1 MSSVAVILL
10 KTSQLI
16 QWLENHTFSCF
27 YKKHFGME
35 CPGCGM
41 QRSIIELLKGNFT
54 ESFKLYPALFTT
66 IALFTLLIFHLIF
79 KLKNGAKY
87 LLIIF
92 IINTLIILI
101 NYIYKFF

>member
-1 MSSVAVILL
+1 MSSVSIILL
-10 KTSQLI
+10 ETSKI
-16 QWLENHTFSCF
+16 VQWLENHTFSCF
-27 YKKHFGME
+27 YKKHFYME

-41 QRSIIELLKGNFT
+41 QRSIIELLKGNFA
-54 ESFKLYPALFTT
+54 ESFRLYPALVTT

-79 KLKNGAKY
+79 KFKNGAKY

-101 NYIYKFF
+101 NYIFKFF